1 MTTYQPQVRRRA
13 TQHMRLHAAEY
24 EPFLGDAAGWT
35 RYIADM
41 EQAGNWGDELT
52 LVRSDHT
59 VKSITRVPQQARNDV
74 GCIGPTCVGDRVP
87 DMNSCV
93 QFHSCQGWSLGSRH
107 DTPGPSEAA
116 PVTSTIRRLTDKVW
130 FLLGVHLDPL

>member
-1 MTTYQPQVRRRA
+1 MRRRA

-52 LVRSDHT
+52 LVRDC
-59 VKSITRVPQQARNDV
+59 RREP
-74 GCIGPTCVGDRVP
+74 
-87 DMNSCV
+87 
-93 QFHSCQGWSLGSRH
+93 SRRCLQYRS
-107 DTPGPSEAA
+107 GRRLLCSSQSA
-116 PVTSTIRRLTDKVW
+116 STIKSSRIRLLVTGQPK
-130 FLLGVHLDPL
+130 LLFHCVR

>member
-1 MTTYQPQVRRRA
+1 MLVRRRA

-52 LVRSDHT
+52 LVR
-59 VKSITRVPQQARNDV
+59 
-74 GCIGPTCVGDRVP
+74 GDRHGRPCRAVVLARVG
-87 DMNSCV
+87 V
-93 QFHSCQGWSLGSRH
+93 QCQGMMCRPHLG
-107 DTPGPSEAA
+107 
-116 PVTSTIRRLTDKVW
+116 
-130 FLLGVHLDPL
+130 

>member
-1 MTTYQPQVRRRA
+1 MLLVQFRSVSFNLYGTEEHHMLVRRRA

-52 LVRSDHT
+52 LVR
-59 VKSITRVPQQARNDV
+59 P
-74 GCIGPTCVGDRVP
+74 
-87 DMNSCV
+87 
-93 QFHSCQGWSLGSRH
+93 
-107 DTPGPSEAA
+107 
-116 PVTSTIRRLTDKVW
+116 
-130 FLLGVHLDPL
+130 

>member
-1 MTTYQPQVRRRA
+1 MLVRRRA

-52 LVRSDHT
+52 LVRGDH
-59 VKSITRVPQQARNDV
+59 Q
-74 GCIGPTCVGDRVP
+74 
-87 DMNSCV
+87 
-93 QFHSCQGWSLGSRH
+93 
-107 DTPGPSEAA
+107 
-116 PVTSTIRRLTDKVW
+116 
-130 FLLGVHLDPL
+130 